1 MILHPAYVILIAQ
14 APHSM
19 LAVCFGSAWAR
30 HPNLD
35 DQGYIVMDLEPY
47 CFQQILSF
55 LTHKLHEQPNNP
67 VPQPVIQQEAKAEF
81 EALVD
86 YLQLKDYMALIVADF
101 RFDKAIGMSLT
112 LDGHAAEASG
122 KENVCFATP
131 AMQQGCLYYIKC
143 CISRLRPKA
152 WIFLGVTQLSEP
164 KRNAELD
171 VSSYGWSTFSQY
183 SAGNWRTDDEV
194 CPFAP
199 DWKEGDEVV
208 FKIDIVGETGVLSA
222 WCTRFPHPLSV
233 KLRSHAGD
241 ALCFHFSA
249 ARDGSVQLLAAT
261 KEDRECFE

>member
-1 MILHPAYVILIAQ
+1 
-14 APHSM
+14 M

-30 HPNLD
+30 HLKLD
-35 DQGYIVMDLEPY
+35 DQGCIVLDLEPY

-86 YLQLKDYMALIVADF
+86 YLQLKDYMALTVADF

-112 LDGHAAEASG
+112 LGGHAAEASG

-131 AMQQGCLYYIKC
+131 AMQPGRLYYIKC

-152 WIFLGVTQLSEP
+152 WIFLGVSQLSEP
-164 KRNAELD
+164 TRNAETH

-183 SAGNWRTDDEV
+183 SAGNWRTDDAV
-194 CPFAP
+194 CSFAP

-208 FKIDIVGETGVLSA
+208 FKVDLIDDMGVLSA
-222 WCTRFPHPLSV
+222 WCARFPHPLSV
-233 KLRSHAGD
+233 NLKSPMRDL
-241 ALCFHFSA
+241 LCFHFSA
-249 ARDGSVQLLAAT
+249 ARNGTVQLLAAT
-261 KEDRECFE
+261 KEDRERFE